1 MEKENKFDLSMLSAQ
16 FSAIEVKNLY
26 TFKLWTTAEMLCQ
39 MQDAADPGFAAF
51 CQVAGSWS
59 TVPAAP
65 MQPGGRWLLLG
76 SSCTECCYVEDR

>member
-26 TFKLWTTAEMLCQ
+26 TFKLWTAAEMLCQ

-51 CQVAGSWS
+51 CQVAGSWAES
-59 TVPAAP
+59 LQLPCSLEGAGCCWAAAVPSAV
-65 MQPGGRWLLLG
+65 M
-76 SSCTECCYVEDR
+76 